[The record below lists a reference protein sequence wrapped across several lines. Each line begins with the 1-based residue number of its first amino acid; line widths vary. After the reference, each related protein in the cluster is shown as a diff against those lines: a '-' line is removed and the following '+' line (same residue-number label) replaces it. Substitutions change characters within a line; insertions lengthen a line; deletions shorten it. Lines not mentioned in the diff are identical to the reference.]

1 MICLV
6 AGTRPNFVKIAPIW
20 RALVK
25 RSLPVRILHT
35 GQHFDPGMSDVFFRE
50 LGLPEPDMTLRMEGR
65 SHAEVTAAVLVGA
78 EADFLQYRPDVVV
91 VVGDVN
97 STLAAALAAA
107 KLETLLVHVEAG
119 LRSRDWTMPEEI
131 NRVLTDQLADLL
143 LVPSL
148 DARKNLLA
156 EGISEE
162 RIVFVGN
169 VMIDSLHDSLTR
181 PTDALQR
188 FDLVGQ
194 QFALVTMHRPV
205 NVDSGPGLAKICDA
219 LEVISRRL
227 PVVFPIH
234 PRTIERIEAYG
245 LSDRIRALSQVR
257 LIPPLGPNDFV
268 TLLARAT
275 LVATDSGGVQEET
288 TALGIPCLTM
298 RENTERPITVTEGT
312 NTLVGLD
319 LDRIEHEMDVIL
331 SGQGKRGRVPEGWD
345 GQTGERIASAIYAL
359 LDGTPPA
366 KRARRFSR
374 D

>member
-20 RALVK
+20 RALAK
-25 RSLPVRILHT
+25 RLLPVRILHT
-35 GQHFDPGMSDVFFRE
+35 GQHFDPGMSEVFFRE
-50 LGLPEPDMTLRMEGR
+50 LGLPEPDVTLRIAGK

-107 KLETLLVHVEAG
+107 KLDTLLVHVESG
-119 LRSRDWTMPEEI
+119 LRSRDWAMPEEI

-143 LVPSL
+143 LVPAL
-148 DARKNLLA
+148 DAKTNLLA
-156 EGISEE
+156 EGIPEE

-188 FDLVGQ
+188 FDLVDKR
-194 QFALVTMHRPV
+194 FALVTMHRPV

-234 PRTIERIEAYG
+234 PRTTERIEACG
-245 LSDRIRALSQVR
+245 LSDRIHSLSQVR

-268 TLLARAT
+268 TLLAHAT

-288 TALGIPCLTM
+288 TALGVPCLTM

-319 LDRIEHEMDVIL
+319 VERIEREVDAIL

-359 LDGTPPA
+359 LNGTPPA
-366 KRARRFSR
+366 KTTRRFSR